1 MNKLF
6 RIIWPQKNPQVVRK
20 QYGIPQSIHLKIQ
33 LTSEGLVATSED
45 LPGFITNARNPQEL
59 LKMVND
65 GILEYFD
72 VPKLE
77 ADYVYDYLNL
87 EGFGHVYLK
96 KQEQYA

>member
-6 RIIWPQKNPQVVRK
+6 RIIWPQKNPQVVK
-20 QYGIPQSIHLKIQ
+20 EQYGIPQDIRLKIQ
-33 LTSEGLVATSED
+33 LTPKGLIATCDD
-45 LPGFITNARNPQEL
+45 LPGFITNAKNPQEL
-59 LKMVND
+59 LEMVND

-77 ADYVYDYLNL
+77 ADYIYDQLNL